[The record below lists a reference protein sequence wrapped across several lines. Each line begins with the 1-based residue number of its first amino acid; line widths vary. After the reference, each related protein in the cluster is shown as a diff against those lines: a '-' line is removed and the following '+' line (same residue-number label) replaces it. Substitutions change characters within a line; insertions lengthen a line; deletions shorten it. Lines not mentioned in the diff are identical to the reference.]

1 MKSDCFVPDDPN
13 MYTDLNVHRAPI
25 SAIDYL
31 ENKYVKTKAYM
42 IDVEHYDI
50 HEKIAKEYLS
60 CKKTLD
66 KKNQIKCILIII
78 DILITPR
85 IKNE

>member
-1 MKSDCFVPDDPN
+1 

-42 IDVEHYDI
+42 IDVEHYD
-50 HEKIAKEYLS
+50 
-60 CKKTLD
+60 TLY
-66 KKNQIKCILIII
+66 
-78 DILITPR
+78 T
-85 IKNE
+85 